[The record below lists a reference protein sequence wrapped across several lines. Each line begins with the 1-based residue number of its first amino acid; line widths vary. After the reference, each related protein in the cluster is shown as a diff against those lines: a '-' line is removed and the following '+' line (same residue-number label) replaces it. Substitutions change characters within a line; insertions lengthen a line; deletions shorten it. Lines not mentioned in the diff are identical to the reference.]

1 MKQPSPSADGAP
13 DVKPSLEDLLSQTW
27 RVVSQV
33 PGPPPEIY
41 QPEMVE
47 TTDGEH
53 VICRLADF
61 PDETREGLARCIS
74 MLPELMKLYQL
85 TNEL

>member
-1 MKQPSPSADGAP
+1 MKQPTLD
-13 DVKPSLEDLLSQTW
+13 ELLSQTW
-27 RVVSQV
+27 RVVPQV
-33 PGPPPEIY
+33 LGPPPEIY

-47 TTDGEH
+47 TTDGQH

-61 PDETREGLARCIS
+61 PDETREGLARVIS

-85 TNEL
+85 TQDLPSK